1 MINKRYLVVKNKEDK
16 AITYFEY
23 DKINGF
29 DYSPKKG
36 TKIEDAI
43 NVNKV
48 VIINPTLANKVAK
61 KKVDIKFKKLI
72 QLLNIVFETDD
83 ETGTA
88 YREALDEVNRLRME
102 VINKYKKQLAEDE
115 FETIEKKLKIL
126 ETELKVRLF
135 YLEDSKNYTNEQEI
149 GRRSR

>member
-1 MINKRYLVVKNKEDK
+1 MINKKYLVVKNKEDK

-23 DKINGF
+23 DKIDGI
-29 DYSPKKG
+29 DYVPKKDA
-36 TKIEDAI
+36 KIEDAI

-48 VIINPTLANKVAK
+48 VIINPTLVSKVAK
-61 KKVDIKFKKLI
+61 KKVDIKFKKLL

-102 VINKYKKQLAEDE
+102 VINKYKKQLEKEE

-126 ETELKVRLF
+126 ETELKVRL
-135 YLEDSKNYTNEQEI
+135 YYIEDSKNYENENEI